1 MNREFPLLVSFH
13 CGSPFSYITW
23 EMNDRPIGGYSSKTR
38 SLPSNVNNNSAY
50 SNVAMDDPIEGT
62 ACEFV
67 CETNIMFVQYEF

>member
-1 MNREFPLLVSFH
+1 
-13 CGSPFSYITW
+13 
-23 EMNDRPIGGYSSKTR
+23 MNDRPIGGYSSKTR